1 MNNILSIINKL
12 DSIEYLVFIFLI
24 ILVFLLACKYKE
36 RVEPFTNKQTKK
48 YTLKEND
55 ELYDDFYSDIYDQL
69 VLDEL
74 RNFHE
79 LNIVEKNAALT
90 KDSVVLDIGCG
101 TGHHCKLFNEYGCDC
116 VGIDKSEHMIK
127 QAKINAPNTKFI
139 TNDVLDVSNFNTH
152 QFTHITIFYFSIYY
166 IKDKAALFRNALDW
180 LQPNGYLILHLVNK
194 YKFDPI
200 LPSADVLVV
209 GNPQNHTKKRITNS
223 ILVFDKFK
231 YRANFKLNKNK
242 AIFDEK
248 FIYKNNK
255 VRHHQHTLWMEEQ
268 KDILN
273 TAKSCGFI
281 VEKQFH
287 LKDYDYDYQYIYI
300 LKKPF

>member
-90 KDSVVLDIGCG
+90 KDS
-101 TGHHCKLFNEYGCDC
+101 
-116 VGIDKSEHMIK
+116 
-127 QAKINAPNTKFI
+127 
-139 TNDVLDVSNFNTH
+139 
-152 QFTHITIFYFSIYY
+152 
-166 IKDKAALFRNALDW
+166 
-180 LQPNGYLILHLVNK
+180 
-194 YKFDPI
+194 
-200 LPSADVLVV
+200 
-209 GNPQNHTKKRITNS
+209 
-223 ILVFDKFK
+223 
-231 YRANFKLNKNK
+231 
-242 AIFDEK
+242 
-248 FIYKNNK
+248 
-255 VRHHQHTLWMEEQ
+255 
-268 KDILN
+268 
-273 TAKSCGFI
+273 
-281 VEKQFH
+281 
-287 LKDYDYDYQYIYI
+287 
-300 LKKPF
+300 